1 MVCVFHSQSLPN
13 KVIKL
18 SRAKKS
24 KNKKCNRDHN
34 GGNRFPV
41 KVIEGNNLCVKEQ
54 SCSDCE
60 KQKPN
65 HPSYNLQRRERLQL
79 LTNVLMLIVATLA
92 LLIYKEQLE
101 TTQTD
106 ERAWLRVDLVNQ
118 TKKTN
123 SAVVVDPSKPLSAH
137 ITVTNIGK
145 TAAKAIYIDA
155 CMEILDRAQPA
166 HIEWMSRCYTRAHY
180 REETGMLF
188 PSGNISDAY
197 MQKVDQNL
205 IPSSPTPDQ
214 SKRFAAGQ
222 E

>member
-1 MVCVFHSQSLPN
+1 
-13 KVIKL
+13 
-18 SRAKKS
+18 
-24 KNKKCNRDHN
+24 
-34 GGNRFPV
+34 
-41 KVIEGNNLCVKEQ
+41 
-54 SCSDCE
+54 
-60 KQKPN
+60 
-65 HPSYNLQRRERLQL
+65 
-79 LTNVLMLIVATLA
+79 
-92 LLIYKEQLE
+92 
-101 TTQTD
+101 
-106 ERAWLRVDLVNQ
+106 
-118 TKKTN
+118 
-123 SAVVVDPSKPLSAH
+123 LSAH

-222 E
+222 DYVVVFGRAHYIDVFRQERWTQFCFPVTRRNLSEAARQCVNFATEGQGDYDRNYAKVQ